1 MADEDE
7 GRPKQIMTM
16 IFLERPEMPDMERL
30 KERFGSLLNVGEI
43 TPADGNAQVV
53 PCDGSILIAAL
64 VDTQLPEQ
72 HWRSW
77 VDSAWWWP
85 EASDTMRENQAHLIV
100 SSTWEHSSRLDA
112 HVKHTLVVR
121 EFIDQLPAIAVSW
134 GSVLVSA
141 DQYAGEFHKF
151 QSEKALPVRLWVLIQ
166 MSGDGEGGTVV
177 STLGMDAFG
186 LMEIEANSAPMEPQ
200 DALLF
205 VNNLAAYLISNGP
218 VINDGDT
225 VGGSEK
231 ERISVKFQPSF
242 RDGVGT
248 VYLLD
253 FEREDGPEPL
263 KPESKFAQGIHGKPF
278 GRLN

>member
-1 MADEDE
+1 MANEND
-7 GRPKQIMTM
+7 GRPKQIVTM
-16 IFLERPEMPDMERL
+16 IFLERPEMPDVERL
-30 KERFGSLLNVGEI
+30 KERFGDLLNVGEI
-43 TPADGNAQVV
+43 VPPDGNVQIVS
-53 PCDGSILIAAL
+53 CDGSVLIAGL
-64 VDTQLPEQ
+64 VDTQLSED
-72 HWRSW
+72 HWRGW

-85 EASDTMRENQAHLIV
+85 EAADVMRENQAHLIV

-121 EFIDQLPAIAVSW
+121 EFVDQLPAISVSW
-134 GSVLVSA
+134 GNVLVSA
-141 DQYAGEFHKF
+141 DQFAGEFHKF
-151 QSEKALPVRLWVLIQ
+151 QTDKALPVRLWVLIQ
-166 MSGDGEGGTVV
+166 LSGDGEGGTVA

-218 VINDGDT
+218 VVNDGDT

-231 ERISVKFQPSF
+231 ERIRVKFEPSF

-253 FEREDGPEPL
+253 FERVEGPEPL
-263 KPESKFAQGIHGKPF
+263 KPESKFAKDIHGKPL